1 MFTKYYRYLGEILK
15 IETICLLLILSIKT
29 FAQAS
34 DLANLQFSDVF
45 KTYSSKHQRL
55 LVQYPSGFWGQKWTH
70 YRIIYETKR
79 KWYLADYF
87 SNPLKL
93 FNDSISVRKCN
104 DCKLVFKQFLSKE
117 KLLKPEKEIT
127 STCRKRTLIT
137 NNKGDSVVSE
147 QDLNLVID
155 AGSQA
160 LEYRINKKRKSI
172 VQKSPEWAVE
182 ICPENEERKIFR
194 EIVNAIQS
202 VR

>member
-1 MFTKYYRYLGEILK
+1 MKQIIILLFFSVK
-15 IETICLLLILSIKT
+15 VS
-29 FAQAS
+29 AQTS
-34 DLANLQFSDVF
+34 DSANLWFSDIF
-45 KTYSSKHQRL
+45 KTYSSKYQKL

-117 KLLKPEKEIT
+117 KLLKSEKEIT

-160 LEYRINKKRKSI
+160 LEYRINKKKKSI

-194 EIVNAIQS
+194 EIVNTIQN
-202 VR
+202 VW